1 MSALVPIFI
10 ISSSEALTYAS
21 QLRDRVNNQ
30 ITMYDTREARFHC
43 ETWEDFFKDTA
54 KGINQSFWDLLYLK
68 AQDIKARRGYAV
80 ALWTFD
86 DQAIIRSAYYKVPRD
101 NVILE
106 YGLFYGALGPSHMFY
121 FSEANEHQFVPRYIP
136 SDLAG
141 IRYDEIGAGIDINK
155 SANAIIDRLLKDPR
169 TKAPSPDKSK
179 DSRPP
184 DPKNSF
190 IEDNIFNYNV

>member
-1 MSALVPIFI
+1 MSTLVPIFI
-10 ISSSEALTYAS
+10 ISSSESLTYAN

-43 ETWEDFFKDTA
+43 ETWEDYFKDAA
-54 KGINQSFWDLLYLK
+54 KGINQSFWDLLYNK
-68 AQDIKARRGYAV
+68 AQNLRAQRGYAV

-86 DQAIIRSAYYKVPRD
+86 DQAIIRSAYYKIPRG

-121 FSEANEHQFVPRYIP
+121 FSEVNKHQYTPKYIP

-141 IRYDEIGAGIDINK
+141 IRYDEIGVDIDINK
-155 SANAIIDRLLKDPR
+155 AATAIIERLLKDPR
-169 TKAPSPDKSK
+169 TKEPTPDQSK

-184 DPKNSF
+184 DPKNTF
-190 IEDNIFNYNV
+190 IEDNILFYNI